1 MAKPT
6 DISGNTPSDKGVVVE
21 TAKPKRK
28 RFTTH
33 RLRWNVRLLL
43 GIPLA
48 IALVL
53 LLLMR
58 SPLVGSVVG
67 SQIKGLTG
75 CTLEGTGATGTYIDL
90 DGRLVINH
98 FRLRLPGVPGDAGT
112 VLAAEQAVVDLDW
125 SGVFTG
131 DVTPTAVRLSK
142 PVFRVSQSIEDGDVN
157 LAAIV
162 AQASAAGVGGS
173 SGGSGPAPPKIDA
186 MDGVIIL
193 AEHAKATG
201 ESRTLKELHLSGSFM
216 PIDPKRPIYSIRFA
230 ETGQTREKAL
240 LLDGRI
246 NLDSSA
252 AQLKLFNL
260 AFDAWKPE
268 SIPTAYREQ
277 WRKLNVQ
284 GRISSA
290 AMSYDKDNGATVE
303 VTLDNVSM
311 NALIPAEGAT
321 PGEMKDLGLQ
331 GVSGTVGFSRKGLN
345 ATLTGKVEGQSG
357 ISIVRLTTQGTDIDA
372 ALSCEII
379 AQKIDVTKE
388 TELLPYIPAR
398 VKEYF
403 RAFSGPTGELDARVL
418 ISRGVPVNG
427 KPAEVQVSGGRITLR
442 HGQAAFHK
450 FPYPF
455 LEISAEFE
463 FDDHS
468 LRIVKLEGRG
478 PSGAMLRADG
488 LIAPLTDEAMV
499 DVNVHAEHVPV
510 DSHLLDAMPK
520 DRRRVLEN
528 VFSRPEYER
537 LLADKLIRGPGA
549 APVEN
554 GPPEFALAGEC
565 SVDVHVHTPQGK
577 NTPWSTIIDV
587 AFEKTGLL
595 VDPFPLPVVATG
607 VKLHITDDDAKLISG
622 TFKPLSGGTMD
633 LSAYVTFFTGDKRE
647 TRPDV
652 RIAARDVPVD
662 ALLLHALPQDDP
674 VAPGTPLAA
683 RELSFGELMRRLNAS
698 GTVACDARVM
708 ADPEQRAD
716 DPTPTIAYD
725 AQVDLAGVRCAPSLP
740 GDAPVF
746 TIEDFRGQMRIT
758 RSALTIPGLESH
770 LYRLP
775 TAEESGG
782 SGGTFVGPLQAA
794 NFSLALEKRLG
805 GDASPRRGSMDG
817 TLTVSEANLSVP
829 IERFVGVFS
838 PAAGERLA
846 AMRVERAPT
855 GRVHTTVRLKRVP
868 GENAPM
874 QVGVT
879 LDNASNI
886 EFAALGG
893 RVGVDWPEGQIEI
906 VMPAEGAERI
916 RFDHVL
922 ARLTMDGAPSGE
934 ARLDGSVAIDS
945 ATGTVA
951 PPADLTAEFAA
962 WRFESPLLG
971 PLLQRLTSPGTAEAY
986 RNFNATGPFDARVSV
1001 QTETTE
1007 QRPLPFVRV
1016 EAELAPRAMAFDW
1029 EGQRIACDEVTGK
1042 VTLRTRAGEGVHPV
1056 SGRFDGLHVKT
1067 ASWDAIL
1074 DGAWYSPVPAADAPG
1089 DRPVQLAVAFDLTG
1103 RTLDPPLRALMPTAA
1118 VDAIDALGA
1127 EFRGP
1132 FALRKGAIKTTLG
1145 DAPSATSFTGDLD
1158 FNDLA
1163 FSIGVPID
1171 RCSGTVG
1178 IRVDARP
1185 PGSAEPTTFEVKA
1198 HADGLRVVGIN
1209 ATSAEAIVT
1218 SGSKPGEILI
1228 PDITAQCYG
1237 GRLSG
1242 HVTLQLGEDAP
1253 ALASGQM
1260 GPPAPAG
1267 PSHYDA
1273 ELILAGVQLAPVLA
1287 DAAALGATDPGP
1299 VGPPDPFTEPDQ
1311 SRGVIDARLTV
1322 AGLAGD
1328 LNSRTGGGAIRISNG
1343 DIIKLPMMLALIQ
1356 VSNFQIPKKDRLGYM
1371 QSDFAITGDTAVFE
1385 HVSLLSDSV
1394 AIVGAGT
1401 LKWPGL
1407 NLDMKFNSRSNTRI
1421 PILSG
1426 VIEALRNEIVST
1438 RVKGTLAAPVVSEQP
1453 FTGTRELLDRL
1464 LHPSNYATSISPA
1477 IPRAGTKAQQERSR
1491 IENAAEATA
1500 MPNQP

>member
-6 DISGNTPSDKGVVVE
+6 DTSDNAPPDKGVAVD
-21 TAKPKRK
+21 TDKPRRK

-33 RLRWNVRLLL
+33 RFRWNVRLLL
-43 GIPLA
+43 GIPVALA
-48 IALVL
+48 LIVL
-53 LLLMR
+53 MLMR
-58 SPLVGSVVG
+58 SPLVGRMVA

-75 CTLEGTGATGTYIDL
+75 CTLEGAGATGTYIDL
-90 DGRLVINH
+90 DGRLVIRH

-112 VLAAEQAVVDLDW
+112 VLSAEQAVVDLDW

-142 PVFRVSQSIEDGDVN
+142 PIFRVSQSIEDGDVN
-157 LAAIV
+157 LAAIA
-162 AQASAAGVGGS
+162 AQASAGSGGVGT
-173 SGGSGPAPPKIDA
+173 APPKIDA
-186 MDGVIIL
+186 MDGVVIL

-201 ESRTLKELHLSGSFM
+201 QSRTLKELHLSGSFM
-216 PIDPKRPIYSIRFA
+216 PINPTRPIYSIRFA
-230 ETGQTREKAL
+230 ETGQTRDKAL

-246 NLDSSA
+246 NLDTGA
-252 AQLKLFNL
+252 ATLKLFNL

-311 NALIPAEGAT
+311 NALIPAESAG
-321 PGEMKDLGLQ
+321 PGETKDLGLQ
-331 GVSGTVGFSRKGLN
+331 AVSGTVGFSKKGLN
-345 ATLTGKVEGQSG
+345 ATLTGRVEGQSG
-357 ISIVRLTTQGTDIDA
+357 ISTVRLTTQGTDIDA

-379 AQKIDVTKE
+379 AQKVGVTKE

-398 VKEYF
+398 VREYF

-418 ISRGVPVNG
+418 ISRGAPVNG
-427 KPAEVQVSGGRITLR
+427 QPAEIQVSGGRITLR
-442 HGQAAFHK
+442 HGVAAFHK

-455 LEISAEFE
+455 LETSGEFE

-488 LIAPLTDEAMV
+488 LISPLTDEAMV

-510 DSHLLDAMPK
+510 DKHLLDAMPK

-537 LLADKLIRGPGA
+537 LLADKLIRAPGA
-549 APVEN
+549 PMVEN

-565 SVDVHVHTPQGK
+565 SIDVHVHSPEGK
-577 NTPWSTIIDV
+577 DSPWFTTVDV
-587 AFEKTGLL
+587 GFEKAGML
-595 VDPFPLPVVATG
+595 VDPFPLPVIATG

-622 TFKPLSGGTMD
+622 TFRPLSGGTMD
-633 LSAYVTFFTGDKRE
+633 LSAFVTFFTGDKRE

-652 RIAARDVPVD
+652 RIVARDVPVD
-662 ALLLHALPQDDP
+662 ALLLHALPRDEP
-674 VAPGTPLAA
+674 APAGTPAAA
-683 RELSFGELMRRLNAS
+683 RELSLGELMLRLNAS
-698 GTVACDARVM
+698 GVIACDARVM
-708 ADPEQRAD
+708 ADPTQRAD

-725 AQVDLAGVRCAPSLP
+725 IGVDLAGVRCAPTLP
-740 GDAPVF
+740 GDAPAF
-746 TIEDFRGQMRIT
+746 SIEDFRGQMRLT
-758 RSALTIPGLESH
+758 RSALSIPAMESH

-775 TAEESGG
+775 SPEESGG
-782 SGGTFVGPLQAA
+782 GPFVGPLQAA
-794 NFSLALEKRLG
+794 SFSLSLEKRLS
-805 GDASPRRGSMDG
+805 GDPGSQRGSMEG
-817 TLTVSEANLSVP
+817 TLMVSEANLAAP

-838 PAAGERLA
+838 PDAGKRLA
-846 AMRVERAPT
+846 AMRVQHEPT
-855 GRVHTTVRLKRVP
+855 GRIHTSVHLKRAP

-874 QVGVT
+874 EVGVT

-906 VMPAEGAERI
+906 HIPAEGSESI
-916 RFDHVL
+916 RFNHVL
-922 ARLTMDGAPSGE
+922 ARLTMDGAACGE
-934 ARLDGSVAIDS
+934 AQLDGSVALDS

-951 PPADLTAEFAA
+951 APADLTAEFAA

-971 PLLQRLTSPGTAEAY
+971 PLLQRLTSPGTADAY
-986 RNFNATGPFDARVSV
+986 RNFNAVGPFDAKVSV
-1001 QTETTE
+1001 HTETTE
-1007 QRPLPFVRV
+1007 RRPLPFVRV
-1016 EAELAPRAMAFDW
+1016 EAELSPRAMAFDW

-1056 SGRFDGLHVKT
+1056 SGRFDALRVKT
-1067 ASWDAIL
+1067 AAWDAAA
-1074 DGAWYSPVPAADAPG
+1074 DGAWYSPAPAAGATG
-1089 DRPVQLAVAFDLTG
+1089 DRPVQLALTFDVSG
-1103 RTLDPPLRALMPTAA
+1103 RTLDPALRALMPTAA

-1132 FALRKGAIKTTLG
+1132 FALRKGAVRTTLG
-1145 DAPSATSFTGDLD
+1145 DTPSPTSFTGDLD
-1158 FNDLA
+1158 FTDLA

-1171 RCSGTVG
+1171 RCTGTVSM
-1178 IRVDARP
+1178 RVDSRP
-1185 PGSAEPTTFEVKA
+1185 PGSSEPTTFEVRA
-1198 HADGLRVVGIN
+1198 RADGLRVIGIN

-1228 PDITAQCYG
+1228 PDVTAQCYG

-1242 HVTLQLGEDAP
+1242 HVTLQLGEEPP
-1253 ALASGQM
+1253 ALAAGEM

-1322 AGLAGD
+1322 AGLSGD
-1328 LNSRTGGGAIRISNG
+1328 LSSRSGGGAIRISNG
-1343 DIIKLPMMLALIQ
+1343 DIIKLPMMLPLIQ
-1356 VSNFQIPKKDRLGYM
+1356 VSNFQIPSKDRLGYM
-1371 QSDFAITGDTAVFE
+1371 QSDFTITGDTAVFD

-1407 NLDMKFNSRSNTRI
+1407 NLDMKFNSRSNSRI

-1438 RVKGTLAAPVVSEQP
+1438 RVKGTLSAPVVSEQP

-1464 LHPSNYATSISPA
+1464 LHPNKHASSITPA
-1477 IPRAGTKAQQERSR
+1477 APRAGTKAQQERSR
-1491 IENAAEATA
+1491 IENATEATA